1 MSAALWTLVGGAA
14 FFNPLLDRPQ
24 LAATRVRVPR
34 ADLSPYEDYKQ
45 RLLLLQKESAG
56 AEANKPEE
64 HATRDAAPLV
74 ASDTPT
80 PANVVPTDGAQL
92 SARPSLPQIVDESS
106 DLLPHQAI
114 GELCTRCAALPL
126 SPSPFVRPTRSD
138 AYIPNI
144 ALLVVMPGPRARSLS
159 CVHAGP
165 P

>member
-92 SARPSLPQIVDESS
+92 SASQSLPQIVDESS

-114 GELCTRCAALPL
+114 LENFVRAALLSL
-126 SPSPFVRPTRSD
+126 SPPLPLFVQL
-138 AYIPNI
+138 
-144 ALLVVMPGPRARSLS
+144 ALTHTYPILRCSS
-159 CVHAGP
+159 
-165 P
+165 